1 MTKKWSIEARFF
13 TLGLLTL
20 LGLLVAWWIRDL
32 FQPIIGAR
40 LIAYLLDPF
49 VELLQHRV
57 GMKRKLAAN
66 LVYFLSLAIILAT
79 PAALLPVLDDE
90 LRTVAADL
98 FEMLDTIEATLAHP
112 FQVGL
117 FTVRLNGLVPAL
129 KASMSALTTP
139 VLENTLVFIESI
151 SRNALWALV
160 VLVGGYYFLTEWD
173 RVREWLIHQAPSAY
187 RTDARRL
194 YLEIKKIWVA
204 YLRSQ
209 LTLMAIVGVV
219 FTILWAIIGLPGA
232 LILGILAGLFTI
244 IPDVGPF
251 VGGLLAVVVAL
262 LEGSTWL
269 PLSNFWFGVLVAALA
284 GGFIGLKN
292 IWLRPRV
299 FGRSV
304 NLNEGLVFVSIV
316 AAVIFTGIVGAF
328 IVVPVLASAV
338 VIVRYLKQR
347 ILGLPPFPA
356 HHADLISKQDPPE
369 RKPLR
374 ARLRRGRSSVI
385 EDKE

>member
-1 MTKKWSIEARFF
+1 MTKKWSTEARLF

-20 LGLLVAWWIRDL
+20 LGLLLAWWARVLI
-32 FQPIIGAR
+32 QPVIGAL

-49 VELLQHRV
+49 VELLEHRAR
-57 GMKRKLAAN
+57 MKRKLAAN
-66 LVYFLSLAIILAT
+66 LVFFLSLTIILAI
-79 PAALLPVLDDE
+79 PVGLLPVLNDE

-98 FEMLDTIEATLAHP
+98 LEMLDNVETMLAHP
-112 FQVGL
+112 VQVGL
-117 FTVRLNGLVPAL
+117 FTIRLSGLIPAL
-129 KASMSALTTP
+129 RASTSVLTAP
-139 VLENTLVFIESI
+139 VLDNAFQFIESI
-151 SRNALWALV
+151 SRNALWGLV
-160 VLVGGYYFLTEWD
+160 VLVGGYYFLTDWE
-173 RVREWLIHQAPSAY
+173 RVREWMIHQAPPAY

-219 FTILWAIIGLPGA
+219 FSILWTIIGLPGA

-251 VGGLLAVVVAL
+251 VGGLLAVIVAL

-269 PLSNFWFGVLVAALA
+269 PLTNFWFGVLVAALA

-292 IWLRPRV
+292 IWLRPLV

-304 NLNEGLVFVSIV
+304 NLNEGLVFVAII
-316 AAVIFTGIVGAF
+316 AAVVLTGIVGAF

-347 ILGLPPFPA
+347 ILGLAPFPA
-356 HHADLISKQDPPE
+356 HHANLISKQDPSE
-369 RKPLR
+369 RRTLR
-374 ARLRRGRSSVI
+374 SRLRRKQESTI